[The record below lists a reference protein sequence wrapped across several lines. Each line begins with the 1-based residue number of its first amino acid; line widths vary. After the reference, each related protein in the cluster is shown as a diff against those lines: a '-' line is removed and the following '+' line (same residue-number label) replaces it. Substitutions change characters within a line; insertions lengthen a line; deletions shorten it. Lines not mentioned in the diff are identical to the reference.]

1 MIHIILFF
9 HYIGPEGSSVRV
21 VYRISGTNPLFLK
34 FRTVGPKVNK
44 TRSLESDY
52 GKGIPL
58 IQWYFHSREKIWER
72 VMSESGRTVNVYDR
86 KLTENPSFQAN
97 CDFDFDFFQFFY
109 FYFSFLIFG
118 AVQPVKCKAECF
130 MVVIMTHGDRTFHS
144 ALYVHRPLMSATA
157 AWVVWKVGN
166 IPHN

>member
-1 MIHIILFF
+1 
-9 HYIGPEGSSVRV
+9 
-21 VYRISGTNPLFLK
+21 
-34 FRTVGPKVNK
+34 
-44 TRSLESDY
+44 
-52 GKGIPL
+52 
-58 IQWYFHSREKIWER
+58 
-72 VMSESGRTVNVYDR
+72 MSESGRTVNVYDR